1 MSEGLDQ
8 TSYALEC
15 TALERTAL
23 ERTALECTA
32 LERGAL
38 ERVAVGRRAV
48 LAAQNLLQDDEAR
61 IDGQSPT
68 LQIDS

>member
-1 MSEGLDQ
+1 MPAEAMSEGLDE

-15 TALERTAL
+15 TALERT
-23 ERTALECTA
+23 
-32 LERGAL
+32 AL

>member
-1 MSEGLDQ
+1 MPAEAVPEGLDQ

-15 TALERTAL
+15 TALECTAL
-23 ERTALECTA
+23 ERT
-32 LERGAL
+32 AL

>member
-1 MSEGLDQ
+1 MSEGLDE

>member
-1 MSEGLDQ
+1 MPAEAVPEGLDQ

-15 TALERTAL
+15 TALECTAL
-23 ERTALECTA
+23 ERTALERT
-32 LERGAL
+32 AL

>member
-8 TSYALEC
+8 TSYALER

-61 IDGQSPT
+61 IDSQSPT

>member
-1 MSEGLDQ
+1 MPAEAMSEGLDQ

-23 ERTALECTA
+23 ERT
-32 LERGAL
+32 AL